1 LADTKLFWRWRIS
14 LAGNHLTLKR
24 FTKADRLLKRSD
36 FLKLSFSG
44 TKIHNGHFVLIYS
57 KTENKKS
64 RLGITVTKKVGKSVI
79 RNRIKRYCR
88 EFFRLNRCIIP
99 ENMDINIIAKRN
111 ALALDSKQIFQTLEH
126 IFRKIN

>member
-1 LADTKLFWRWRIS
+1 
-14 LAGNHLTLKR
+14 LTLNR

-36 FLKLSFSG
+36 FVALSSNG
-44 TKIHNGHFVLIYS
+44 TKINNKHFVLIYS
-57 KTENKKS
+57 KTKNQKS

-99 ENMDINIIAKRN
+99 GNRDINIIVKKN
-111 ALALDSKQIFQTLEH
+111 ALAIDSKQIFQALEN
-126 IFRKIN
+126 IFKKIN